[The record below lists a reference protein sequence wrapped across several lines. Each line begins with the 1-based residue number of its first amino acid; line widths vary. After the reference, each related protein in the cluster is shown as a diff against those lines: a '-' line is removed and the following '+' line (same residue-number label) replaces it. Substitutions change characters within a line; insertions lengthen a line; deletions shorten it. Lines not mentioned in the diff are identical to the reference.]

1 MVNANSYARKVSDN
15 LEFDELVELIEN
27 GKLDLRLQE
36 LDSHWTEVMKLAEK
50 YGFIMQSY
58 GGVATLATNAEYRRV
73 NGSKALA
80 DRLRTNNADL

>member
-1 MVNANSYARKVSDN
+1 MRANEYFYGVDIMGGES
-15 LEFDELVELIEN
+15 DELCDLIADR
-27 GKLDLRLQE
+27 KLEDKLQE

-58 GGVATLATNAEYRRV
+58 GGVATLATNAEYRNV

-80 DRLRTNNADL
+80 DRLRMQNVDI

>member
-1 MVNANSYARKVSDN
+1 MRANEYFYGVDVTGGES
-15 LEFDELVELIEN
+15 DELCDLISDC
-27 GKLDLRLQE
+27 KLEDKLQE

-58 GGVATLATNAEYRRV
+58 GGVATLATNAEYQNV

-80 DRLRTNNADL
+80 DRLRMNNVEL

>member
-1 MVNANSYARKVSDN
+1 MRANEYFYGVDVMGHES
-15 LEFDELVELIEN
+15 DELCDLIADC
-27 GKLDLRLQE
+27 KLEDKLQE

-58 GGVATLATNAEYRRV
+58 GGVATLATNFEYRSV

-80 DRLRTNNADL
+80 DRLRMQNVEL

>member
-1 MVNANSYARKVSDN
+1 MRANEYIRKVTDGV
-15 LEFDELVELIEN
+15 EVDELAELIED

-58 GGVATLATNAEYRRV
+58 GGVATLSTNAEYRRV

-80 DRLRTNNADL
+80 DRLRMQNLDI

>member
-1 MVNANSYARKVSDN
+1 MRANEYVRKVTDGI
-15 LEFDELVELIEN
+15 EVDELTELIED

-36 LDSHWTEVMKLAEK
+36 FDSHWTEVMKLAEK

-58 GGVATLATNAEYRRV
+58 GGVATLATNAEYRNV

-80 DRLRTNNADL
+80 DRLRMQNVDI

>member
-1 MVNANSYARKVSDN
+1 MRANEYFYGVDVMGGES
-15 LEFDELVELIEN
+15 DELCDLIVDC
-27 GKLDLRLQE
+27 KLEDKLRE

-80 DRLRTNNADL
+80 DRLRMQNVDI

>member
-1 MVNANSYARKVSDN
+1 MRANEYIRKVTDGV
-15 LEFDELVELIEN
+15 EVDELAELIED
-27 GKLDLRLQE
+27 GKLELRLQE

-58 GGVATLATNAEYRRV
+58 GGVATLATNSEYRRV

-80 DRLRTNNADL
+80 DRLRMQNVDI

>member
-1 MVNANSYARKVSDN
+1 MRANEYIRKVTGGVEVDE
-15 LEFDELVELIEN
+15 LAELVED

-58 GGVATLATNAEYRRV
+58 GGVATLATNFEYRNV

-80 DRLRTNNADL
+80 DRLRMQNVEL